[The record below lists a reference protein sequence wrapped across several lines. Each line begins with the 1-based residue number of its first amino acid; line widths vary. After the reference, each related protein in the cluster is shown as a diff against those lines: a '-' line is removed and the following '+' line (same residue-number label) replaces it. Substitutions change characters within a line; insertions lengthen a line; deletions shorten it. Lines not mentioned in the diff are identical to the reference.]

1 MVTKAMAK
9 LKNNRVMKSRQSIYL
24 FALLMIGMSGI
35 SISCEDEKPE
45 ALALDRM
52 FRPGVIEVT
61 NGETSVGIEWTT
73 PQFPEQGSGYTVEI
87 SETEDF
93 AVIAHTLQTT
103 ENQVVI
109 TDDVLAIKKDY
120 FSRVKSNGKTAAED
134 SGWSVSEVFRITGEQ
149 FLLATPPAD
158 IIDVAVILKWKQ
170 SDDLTSIVV
179 SPLGGESFEILLDD
193 ADRAAAQKL
202 IEDLVPATQY
212 TAEIFAGTKSKG
224 TQQFTTKAPDFVG
237 DNTVIDLRNI
247 INKPTILVDTLPD
260 IPNGSVVILKR
271 GQTYRL
277 AAAYAF
283 NKSVTILS
291 GIDFGTDLAKI
302 ELLSNFNFVASSV
315 VDSVIFKDIRFKG
328 ARANGTSFDS
338 DYVLNVNVAT
348 TVGKIKLDGCR
359 ITRVRGVVRLQA
371 GGAGAKVANY
381 IVNNC
386 VIDSV
391 REFAIVMASAAS
403 SFANVKITNST
414 IYRARRF
421 VDHRVAGNN
430 SLIIENCT
438 LNELP
443 TGEVAGGV
451 GNYLIDLNTFSS
463 ANPIILKNNIIG
475 KTWVET
481 AGSVDVRGYRGAGPI
496 SITDCFATSDFVST
510 NATFQLG
517 FAVYGGTAASIFT
530 DPSVGNFKIKDPAF
544 PGKAVGDPRW
554 K

>member
-9 LKNNRVMKSRQSIYL
+9 LKNNRVMKSRPSIYFL
-24 FALLMIGMSGI
+24 ALLLISMAGI
-35 SISCEDEKPE
+35 NISCEDEKPG
-45 ALALDRM
+45 ALELSRM

-61 NGETSVGIEWTT
+61 NGETSVGIEWSK
-73 PQFPEQGSGYTVEI
+73 PQFPEQGSGYTLEI
-87 SETEDF
+87 AETEDF
-93 AVIAHTLQTT
+93 AAITHTLQTA

-120 FSRVKSNGKTAAED
+120 FARIKANGKTAAED
-134 SGWSVSEVFRITGEQ
+134 SQWAVSEVFRITGEQ
-149 FLLATPPAD
+149 FLLVPPAAD
-158 IIDVAVILKWKQ
+158 IIDVAIILKWRQ
-170 SDDLTSIVV
+170 SDELTKIVL
-179 SPLGGESFEILLDD
+179 SPQGGESIEVLLDD
-193 ADRAAAQKL
+193 TDRAAAQKL
-202 IEDLVPATQY
+202 IEDLLPATQY

-224 TQQFTTKAPDFVG
+224 TQQFATKAPDFVG

-247 INKPTILVDTLPD
+247 LNKPTILVDTLPD

-277 AAAYAF
+277 SAAYAF

-328 ARANGTSFDS
+328 ARANGASFDN

-403 SFANVKITNST
+403 SFANVKISNST

-421 VDHRVAGNN
+421 VNHNAAGNN

-451 GNYLIDLNTFSS
+451 GNYLIDFNTFGS
-463 ANPIILKNNIIG
+463 ANPIILRNNIIG
-475 KTWVET
+475 KTWIET

-496 SITDCFATSDFVST
+496 TITDCFATSDFVST
-510 NATFQLG
+510 NPTFQLG
-517 FAVYGGTAASIFT
+517 FSTYSGTAASVFT
-530 DPSVGNFKIKDPAF
+530 APDTGNFKVKDAAF
-544 PGKAVGDPRW
+544 PGKTVGDPRW